1 VIITYIIIVV
11 SRLDFGNLIAWTCVH
26 TQTCLVLF
34 FMAKTTETSPCLE
47 GWKLGIVIA
56 ALFWG
61 SFLIALDTSILNV
74 AIPRISTDFQAFDD
88 VLWYGAAYLL
98 TVTAFQP
105 VFGSLYKF
113 FDTTIVYRVSIL
125 VFEGMLQVDVEDRNA
140 DCVKLDP

>member
-1 VIITYIIIVV
+1 
-11 SRLDFGNLIAWTCVH
+11 
-26 TQTCLVLF
+26 
-34 FMAKTTETSPCLE
+34 MAKTTETSPCLE

-74 AIPRISTDFQAFDD
+74 AIPRISTDFQALDD